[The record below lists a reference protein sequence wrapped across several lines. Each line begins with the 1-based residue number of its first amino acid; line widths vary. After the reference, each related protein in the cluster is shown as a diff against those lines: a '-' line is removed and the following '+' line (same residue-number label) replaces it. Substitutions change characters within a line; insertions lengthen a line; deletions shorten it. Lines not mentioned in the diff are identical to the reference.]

1 MGITRIVRLVFEPQH
16 VEVFLDIYKASY
28 QLIRY
33 SPGCNF
39 LQLMRD
45 HDHDHIYYTYSKWNS
60 DEDLQEYR
68 KSELF
73 SQTWARTKV
82 LFADKPQA
90 FSIVEV
96 DY

>member
-1 MGITRIVRLVFEPQH
+1 MEITRIVRLVFEPQH
-16 VEVFLDIYKASY
+16 VATFVDIYRSSY

-33 SPGCNF
+33 SQGCNH
-39 LQLMRD
+39 LHLMRD
-45 HDHDHIYYTYSKWNS
+45 HDNENIYYTYSKWNS
-60 DEDLQEYR
+60 HEDLEEYR

-96 DY
+96 D